1 MKDYLVAAVNKSMH
15 SKQFYHI
22 LNMISTSIMLL
33 VSWKQSRPF
42 HAVLSTVLKS
52 LESLPDLLFL
62 YACLGVLEFK
72 WANASKRIRSGGQM
86 YLFIF

>member
-22 LNMISTSIMLL
+22 LNMISTSIMLP
-33 VSWKQSRPF
+33 VSWKQSGLF

-52 LESLPDLLFL
+52 LESLADLLFWS
-62 YACLGVLEFK
+62 LEFK
-72 WANASKRIRSGGQM
+72 WANTSNRIWSGGQM